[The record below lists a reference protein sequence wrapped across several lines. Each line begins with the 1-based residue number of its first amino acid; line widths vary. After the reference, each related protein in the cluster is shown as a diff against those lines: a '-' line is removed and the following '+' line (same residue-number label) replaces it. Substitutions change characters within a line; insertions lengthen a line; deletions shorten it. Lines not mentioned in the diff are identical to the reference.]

1 MAINNQII
9 GGSFQDA
16 AGNPLAN
23 GTLVFELSQDEQ
35 SPTPGQVGAS
45 RKIQVSLDSSGN
57 VPSSPPVYVWA
68 NDSLNPLNSFYR
80 VTAYSAIGQPIWGP
94 QNQQVP
100 SSPSPFSLGNWVPN
114 SINLSATPA
123 PSILLETNGTK
134 NGSQALLDLHAGSG
148 ISLADNGAG
157 RVTITTPTITLQTNE
172 VANGSQTLLDLHAG
186 AGVTLTDNGAGRIT
200 IASAGSAGSLSGSIS
215 LFASQGNTQSLDLS
229 TEGVLD
235 WFATINSVSGAAGGS
250 QPAKGGASF
259 SGLLRKGFVL
269 TGFGGLFGP
278 SGGSGL
284 TMHSDAADSSGN
296 ALGNTNTFSS
306 IGVGNNPTWLNWGF
320 EIEAPAS
327 TQAIR
332 DLNLYIPAING
343 TIGSSV
349 TFKVIARLSDDSASE
364 VDLTQLQTDTNE
376 AVVSV
381 YKANFQFKSAVA
393 GARLRVQVFVS
404 GITGSMQ
411 FVTIGLQCATL
422 F

>member
-1 MAINNQII
+1 VAISNQII
-9 GGSFQDA
+9 GGGFQDA

-23 GTLVFELSQDEQ
+23 GTLIFELSQDEQ
-35 SPTPGQVGAS
+35 SPTPGQIGAS
-45 RKIQVSLDSSGN
+45 RKVTVTLDSTGN
-57 VPSSPPVYVWA
+57 VPASPAVYIWA
-68 NDSLNPLNSFYR
+68 NDSLNPLNSYYR
-80 VTAYSAIGQPIWGP
+80 VTAYTALGQPVWGP
-94 QNQQVP
+94 QNQQVL
-100 SSPSPFSLGNWVPN
+100 SSPSPFNLNAWVPN

-123 PSILLETNGTK
+123 
-134 NGSQALLDLHAGSG
+134 
-148 ISLADNGAG
+148 
-157 RVTITTPTITLQTNE
+157 PTITLQTNE

-186 AGVTLTDNGAGRIT
+186 SGISLTDDGAGRVT
-200 IASAGSAGSLSGSIS
+200 IAGAGSVGSLSGSIS

-235 WFATINSVSGAAGGS
+235 WFATINSISGAAGGS
-250 QPAKGGASF
+250 QPAKGGTSF

>member
-1 MAINNQII
+1 MQSVKEKEKMAISNQII
-9 GGSFQDA
+9 GGAFQDA
-16 AGNPLAN
+16 SGNPLAN

-35 SPTPGQVGAS
+35 SPTPGQIGAS
-45 RKIQVSLDSSGN
+45 RKVTVTLDSTGN
-57 VPSSPPVYVWA
+57 VPATPPVFVWA
-68 NDSLNPLNSFYR
+68 NDSLNPLNSYYR
-80 VTAYSAIGQPIWGP
+80 VTAYSSVGQPVWGP
-94 QNQQVP
+94 QNQQVL
-100 SSPSPFSLGNWVPN
+100 SSPSPFNLNAWVPN

-123 PSILLETNGTK
+123 
-134 NGSQALLDLHAGSG
+134 
-148 ISLADNGAG
+148 
-157 RVTITTPTITLQTNE
+157 PTITLQTNE

-186 AGVTLTDNGAGRIT
+186 SGISLTDDGAGRVT
-200 IASAGSAGSLSGSIS
+200 IAGAGSVGSLSGSIS

-235 WFATINSVSGAAGGS
+235 WFATVNSVSGAAGGS
-250 QPAKGGASF
+250 QPAKGGTSF

-332 DLNLYIPAING
+332 NLNLYIPAING

>member
-1 MAINNQII
+1 VAISNQII
-9 GGSFQDA
+9 GGGFQDA

-23 GTLVFELSQDEQ
+23 GTLIFELSQDEQ
-35 SPTPGQVGAS
+35 SPTPGQIGAS
-45 RKIQVSLDSSGN
+45 RKVTVTLDSTGN
-57 VPSSPPVYVWA
+57 IPASPAVYIWA
-68 NDSLNPLNSFYR
+68 NDSLNPLNSYYR
-80 VTAYSAIGQPIWGP
+80 VTAYTALGQPVWGP
-94 QNQQVP
+94 QNQQVL
-100 SSPSPFSLGNWVPN
+100 SSPSPFNLNAWVPN

-123 PSILLETNGTK
+123 
-134 NGSQALLDLHAGSG
+134 
-148 ISLADNGAG
+148 
-157 RVTITTPTITLQTNE
+157 PTITLQTNE

-186 AGVTLTDNGAGRIT
+186 SGISLTDDGAGRVT
-200 IASAGSAGSLSGSIS
+200 IAGAGSVGSLSGSIS

-235 WFATINSVSGAAGGS
+235 WFATVNSVSGAAGGS

-332 DLNLYIPAING
+332 NLNLYIPAING

>member
-1 MAINNQII
+1 VAISNQII
-9 GGSFQDA
+9 GGGFQDA

-23 GTLVFELSQDEQ
+23 GTLIFELSQDEQ
-35 SPTPGQVGAS
+35 SPTPGQIGAS
-45 RKIQVSLDSSGN
+45 RKVTVTLDSTGN
-57 VPSSPPVYVWA
+57 VPASPAVYIWA
-68 NDSLNPLNSFYR
+68 NDSLNPLNSYYR
-80 VTAYSAIGQPIWGP
+80 VTAYTALGQPVWGP
-94 QNQQVP
+94 QNQQVL
-100 SSPSPFSLGNWVPN
+100 SSPSPFNLNAWVPN

-123 PSILLETNGTK
+123 
-134 NGSQALLDLHAGSG
+134 
-148 ISLADNGAG
+148 
-157 RVTITTPTITLQTNE
+157 PTITLQTNE

-186 AGVTLTDNGAGRIT
+186 SGISLTDDGAGRVT
-200 IASAGSAGSLSGSIS
+200 IAGAGSVGSLSGSIS

-235 WFATINSVSGAAGGS
+235 WFATVNSVSGAAGGS
-250 QPAKGGASF
+250 QPAKGGTSF

>member
-1 MAINNQII
+1 VAISNQII
-9 GGSFQDA
+9 GGGFQDA

-23 GTLVFELSQDEQ
+23 GTLIFELSQDEQ
-35 SPTPGQVGAS
+35 SPTPGQIGAS
-45 RKIQVSLDSSGN
+45 RKVTVTLDSTGN
-57 VPSSPPVYVWA
+57 VPASPAVYIWA
-68 NDSLNPLNSFYR
+68 NDSLNPLNSYYR
-80 VTAYSAIGQPIWGP
+80 VTAYTALGQPVWGP
-94 QNQQVP
+94 QNQQVL
-100 SSPSPFSLGNWVPN
+100 SSPSPFNLNAWVPN

-123 PSILLETNGTK
+123 
-134 NGSQALLDLHAGSG
+134 
-148 ISLADNGAG
+148 
-157 RVTITTPTITLQTNE
+157 PTITLQTNE

-186 AGVTLTDNGAGRIT
+186 SGISLTDDGAGRVT
-200 IASAGSAGSLSGSIS
+200 IAGAGSVGSLSGSIS

-235 WFATINSVSGAAGGS
+235 WFATVNSVSGAAGGS

-296 ALGNTNTFSS
+296 ALGATNTFSS

-332 DLNLYIPAING
+332 NLNLYIPAING

>member
-1 MAINNQII
+1 VAISNQII
-9 GGSFQDA
+9 GGGFQDA

-23 GTLVFELSQDEQ
+23 GTLIFELSQDEQ
-35 SPTPGQVGAS
+35 SPTPGQIGAS
-45 RKIQVSLDSSGN
+45 RKVTVTLDSTGN
-57 VPSSPPVYVWA
+57 VPASPAVYIWA
-68 NDSLNPLNSFYR
+68 NDSLNPLNSYYR
-80 VTAYSAIGQPIWGP
+80 VTAYTALGQPVWGP
-94 QNQQVP
+94 QNQQVL
-100 SSPSPFSLGNWVPN
+100 SSPSPFNLNAWVPN

-123 PSILLETNGTK
+123 
-134 NGSQALLDLHAGSG
+134 
-148 ISLADNGAG
+148 
-157 RVTITTPTITLQTNE
+157 PTITLQTNE

-186 AGVTLTDNGAGRIT
+186 SGISLTDDGAGRVT
-200 IASAGSAGSLSGSIS
+200 IAGAGSVGSLSGSIS

-235 WFATINSVSGAAGGS
+235 WFATVNSVSGAAGGS

-332 DLNLYIPAING
+332 NLNLYIPAING

>member
-1 MAINNQII
+1 VAISNQII
-9 GGSFQDA
+9 GGGFQDA

-23 GTLVFELSQDEQ
+23 GTLIFELSQDEQ
-35 SPTPGQVGAS
+35 SPTPGQIGAS
-45 RKIQVSLDSSGN
+45 RKVTVTLDSTGN
-57 VPSSPPVYVWA
+57 IPASPAVYIWA
-68 NDSLNPLNSFYR
+68 NDSLNPLNSYYR
-80 VTAYSAIGQPIWGP
+80 VTAYTALGQPVWGP
-94 QNQQVP
+94 QNQQVL
-100 SSPSPFSLGNWVPN
+100 SSPSPFNLNAWVPN

-123 PSILLETNGTK
+123 
-134 NGSQALLDLHAGSG
+134 
-148 ISLADNGAG
+148 
-157 RVTITTPTITLQTNE
+157 PTITLQTNE

-186 AGVTLTDNGAGRIT
+186 SGISLTDDGAGRVT
-200 IASAGSAGSLSGSIS
+200 IAGAGSVGSLSGSIS

-235 WFATINSVSGAAGGS
+235 WFATVNSVSGAAGGS

-327 TQAIR
+327 IQAIR

>member
-1 MAINNQII
+1 VAISNQII
-9 GGSFQDA
+9 GGGFQDA

-23 GTLVFELSQDEQ
+23 GTLIFELSQDEQ
-35 SPTPGQVGAS
+35 SPTPGQIGAS
-45 RKIQVSLDSSGN
+45 RKVTVTLDSTGN
-57 VPSSPPVYVWA
+57 VPASPAVYIWA
-68 NDSLNPLNSFYR
+68 NDSLNPLNSYYR
-80 VTAYSAIGQPIWGP
+80 VTAYTALGQPVWGP
-94 QNQQVP
+94 QNQQVL
-100 SSPSPFSLGNWVPN
+100 SSPSPFNLNAWVPN

-123 PSILLETNGTK
+123 
-134 NGSQALLDLHAGSG
+134 
-148 ISLADNGAG
+148 
-157 RVTITTPTITLQTNE
+157 PTITLQTNE

-186 AGVTLTDNGAGRIT
+186 SGISLTDDGAGRVT
-200 IASAGSAGSLSGSIS
+200 IAGAGSVGSLSGSIS

-235 WFATINSVSGAAGGS
+235 WFATVNSVSGAAGGS

-296 ALGNTNTFSS
+296 ALGATNTFSS

-332 DLNLYIPAING
+332 NLNLYIPAING

-393 GARLRVQVFVS
+393 GARLRVQVFVT
-404 GITGSMQ
+404 GFTGSMQ

>member
-1 MAINNQII
+1 VAISNQII
-9 GGSFQDA
+9 GGGFQDA

-23 GTLVFELSQDEQ
+23 GTLIFELSQDEQ
-35 SPTPGQVGAS
+35 SPTPGQIGAS
-45 RKIQVSLDSSGN
+45 RKVTVTLDSTGN
-57 VPSSPPVYVWA
+57 VPASPAVYIWA
-68 NDSLNPLNSFYR
+68 NDSLNPLNSYYR
-80 VTAYSAIGQPIWGP
+80 VTAYTALGQPVWGP
-94 QNQQVP
+94 QNQQVL
-100 SSPSPFSLGNWVPN
+100 SSPSPFNLNAWVPN

-123 PSILLETNGTK
+123 
-134 NGSQALLDLHAGSG
+134 
-148 ISLADNGAG
+148 
-157 RVTITTPTITLQTNE
+157 PTITLQTNE

-186 AGVTLTDNGAGRIT
+186 SGISLTDDGAGRVT
-200 IASAGSAGSLSGSIS
+200 IAGAGSVGSLSGSIS

-235 WFATINSVSGAAGGS
+235 WFATVNSVSGAAGGS

>member
-1 MAINNQII
+1 VAISNQII
-9 GGSFQDA
+9 GGGFQDA

-23 GTLVFELSQDEQ
+23 GTLIFELSQDEQ
-35 SPTPGQVGAS
+35 SPTPGQIGAS
-45 RKIQVSLDSSGN
+45 RKVTVTLDSTGN
-57 VPSSPPVYVWA
+57 IPASPAVYIWA
-68 NDSLNPLNSFYR
+68 NDSLNPLNSYYR
-80 VTAYSAIGQPIWGP
+80 VTAYTALGQPVWGP
-94 QNQQVP
+94 QNQQVL
-100 SSPSPFSLGNWVPN
+100 SSPSPFNLNAWVPN

-123 PSILLETNGTK
+123 
-134 NGSQALLDLHAGSG
+134 
-148 ISLADNGAG
+148 
-157 RVTITTPTITLQTNE
+157 PTITLQTNE

-186 AGVTLTDNGAGRIT
+186 SGISLTDDGAGRVT
-200 IASAGSAGSLSGSIS
+200 IAGAGSVGSLSGSIS

-235 WFATINSVSGAAGGS
+235 WFATVNSVSGAAGGS